1 MTREILIKRTI
12 DMLRFS
18 RFWLLFP
25 LLFACSSPGGQ
36 GQEPTNASP
45 DSVARAASPAPETPE
60 PANEHR
66 TILFFGNSLT
76 AGYGIELSQA
86 FPALIQR
93 RIDSLGLGY
102 RAFNAGLSGETTASG
117 KNRIGWLLN
126 RRTEILVIELGANDG
141 LRGIP
146 VPETRKNLEEIIA
159 IARGKYPDIRILLC
173 GMEVPPN
180 MGPDY
185 QKEFRSIFKELA
197 QRNETALVPFLLAG
211 VAGEPDLNLAD
222 GIHPTPA
229 GHKILAENI
238 WQVLRSML
246 IEKLNN

>member
-1 MTREILIKRTI
+1 MTRETIIKKTI
-12 DMLRFS
+12 YAFRFS
-18 RFWLLFP
+18 FFWLLFP
-25 LLFACSSPGGQ
+25 LLFACSSPAGQ
-36 GQEPTNASP
+36 GQETASAAP
-45 DSVARAASPAPETPE
+45 DSVARAASPSPETPE
-60 PANEHR
+60 PASQER
-66 TILFFGNSLT
+66 IILFFGNSLT

-102 RAFNAGLSGETTASG
+102 RVVNAGLSGETTASG

-126 RRTEILVIELGANDG
+126 RRAEILVIELGANDG

-146 VPETRKNLEEIIA
+146 VPETRKNLEEMIA
-159 IARGKYPDIRILLC
+159 TARGKYPDIRILLC

-185 QKEFRSIFKELA
+185 QKEFRSIFKDLA
-197 QRNETALVPFLLAG
+197 IQKNAALVPFLLAD
-211 VAGEPDLNLAD
+211 VVGEPDLNLAD

-229 GHKILAENI
+229 GHKIVAENV
-238 WQVLRSML
+238 WQTLSGML
-246 IEKLNN
+246 VAR